1 MGVLEREV
9 VALVLGEENA
19 RKTRFGTIE
28 YRFFDLFKRSI
39 ESCLVLNI
47 EFDSHYIDQRI
58 KQDSIIEDSRIKIYP
73 LIIMEKQNIST
84 LRVQYLQSSNFVP
97 FGPFCYFL

>member
-1 MGVLEREV
+1 MMATIRQPSAPRALVRSRQCHQATRQVV

-47 EFDSHYIDQRI
+47 EFWFYAWI
-58 KQDSIIEDSRIKIYP
+58 
-73 LIIMEKQNIST
+73 
-84 LRVQYLQSSNFVP
+84 
-97 FGPFCYFL
+97 